1 LAQGPAQK
9 EGERKAEERK
19 AMIYKRF
26 SCSERGTCNK
36 KGPNKSCSKC
46 RICTERRKDG
56 KYWYKFVWQGKL
68 IRESTKQGN
77 DKVARNM
84 ESAHRTSLAKGEVG
98 LRDKK
103 PSISLAQFIDNRFEP
118 WAKATFEKASPKTW
132 FDWYRVGLRA
142 IKAYKPLADSSLDKI
157 TSETLA
163 DFAAH
168 RQTKG
173 LQVSTINSSLRI
185 ARRVLRLAVEWGAA
199 DASPKVK
206 LLSGERHRERV
217 VTVQEEAKYLS
228 AASEPV
234 ASIAAVLCDT
244 GLRPEECFR
253 LQWEA
258 ITWTNGRHGT
268 FLVTHGKTASA
279 RRVLPMTP
287 RVRSILEKRWETAGR
302 PVEGWVWEAST
313 RSGHVESSSL
323 KKQYARAF
331 TTLEQE
337 AAKNND
343 KAIRPFVLY
352 SLRHTFLTRL
362 GESGC
367 DAWTL
372 ARIAGHS
379 NVSMSSRY
387 VHPSED
393 AVLTAMERLG
403 GHKIGHSDDSAAPNA
418 IGPRQLTQ

>member
-1 LAQGPAQK
+1 
-9 EGERKAEERK
+9 
-19 AMIYKRF
+19 MIYKRG
-26 SCSERGTCNK
+26 CDK
-36 KGPNKSCSKC
+36 KGPGETCSKC
-46 RICTERRKDG
+46 GKRRTCG
-56 KYWYKFVWQGKL
+56 VYWYKFMWNGQL

-77 DKVARNM
+77 DKVARQM

-103 PSISLAQFIDNRFEP
+103 TSPTLAQFIDNRFEP
-118 WAKATFEKASPKTW
+118 WAKTRFEKASPKTW

-142 IKAYKPLADSSLDKI
+142 IKGYKPLADSRLDEI

-168 RQTKG
+168 RQAKG
-173 LQVSTINSSLRI
+173 LQVSTINSSLRVV
-185 ARRVLRLAVEWGAA
+185 RRVLRLAVEWGVSGS
-199 DASPKVK
+199 SPKVK
-206 LLSGERHRERV
+206 LLSGERHRERI
-217 VTVQEEAKYLS
+217 VTPREEAKYLS
-228 AASEPV
+228 AAPEPL

-268 FLVTHGKTASA
+268 LLVTHGKTASA

-287 RVRSILEKRWETAGR
+287 RVRNILEARWEAAGK
-302 PVEGWVWEAST
+302 PADGWVWVAPT
-313 RSGHVESSSL
+313 HSGHIESSSL
-323 KKQYARAF
+323 KKQHARAF
-331 TTLEQE
+331 KTLQEE
-337 AAKNND
+337 AAKNNE
-343 KAIRPFVLY
+343 KTIRPFVLY

-393 AVLTAMERLG
+393 AVLTAMARLG
-403 GHKIGHSDDSAAPNA
+403 GHKIGHSDSETDSNA
-418 IGPRQLTQ
+418 VTQSQLTQ